1 MLCVTRRQTVTT
13 WSGGKSFRNLI
24 RRQLTI
30 DIYQADPYALSMS
43 TTLTKPRG
51 QKRPAPSTVSTALR
65 QAMIDSGLS
74 AYKLARDSG
83 VNVAAVLRFRSGE
96 RSLKLESVDK
106 LAEVLRLELRPVV
119 KG

>member
-1 MLCVTRRQTVTT
+1 
-13 WSGGKSFRNLI
+13 
-24 RRQLTI
+24 
-30 DIYQADPYALSMS
+30 
-43 TTLTKPRG
+43 
-51 QKRPAPSTVSTALR
+51 
-65 QAMIDSGLS
+65 MIDSGLS